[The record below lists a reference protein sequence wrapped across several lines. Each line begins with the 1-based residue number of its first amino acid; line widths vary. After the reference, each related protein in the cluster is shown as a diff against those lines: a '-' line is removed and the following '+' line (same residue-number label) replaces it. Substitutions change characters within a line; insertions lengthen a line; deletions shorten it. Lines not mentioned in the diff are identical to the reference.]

1 MGFMSFEEMR
11 ERYEKGEDSL
21 NLALEK
27 WDRILTTSRTV
38 FQLSHFQEILKAA
51 VVPLFLC
58 VEYEKQCHIC
68 PIFSVCKQG
77 YSDDWTSLM
86 RVVQAYAFAG
96 DLLPLDPL
104 LGHLETFVHKLRQ
117 CHERQYSKAN

>member
-1 MGFMSFEEMR
+1 MGLMTFEEMR
-11 ERYEKGEDSL
+11 DRYEKGEDSL

-27 WDRILTTSRTV
+27 WDRILTDSRTV
-38 FQLSHFQEILKAA
+38 FQLTHFQDILRAA

-68 PIFSVCKQG
+68 PIFSVCRQG
-77 YSDDWTSLM
+77 YSEDWTNLM

-96 DLLPLDPL
+96 DLLPLDPY

-117 CHERQYSKAN
+117 CHEKQYSKSN